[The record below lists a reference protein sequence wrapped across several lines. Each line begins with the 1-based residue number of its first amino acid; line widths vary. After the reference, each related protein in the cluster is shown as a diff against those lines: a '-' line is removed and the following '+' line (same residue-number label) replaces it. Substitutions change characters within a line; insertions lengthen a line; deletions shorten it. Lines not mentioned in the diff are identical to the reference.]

1 MKLVGS
7 WKAKYF
13 GIKTKNWMYYI
24 GLTSSEDR
32 VWGYSEDYHDG
43 PIYMFKLYY
52 IGFWKH

>member
-13 GIKTKNWMYYI
+13 GVKTKNWMYYI
-24 GLTSSEDR
+24 GITSPEDR
-32 VWGYSEDYHDG
+32 AWGYSEDYHDG

-52 IGFWKH
+52 IGLWKH